1 MAAWAGCWI
10 IPFGVLLAAAPKRRW
25 YILGPVAGVMLLGF
39 WLERN
44 VLVWPSLAPDD
55 GYSWLGPVQLGIA
68 AGFFGA
74 FTLVFLIY
82 SRIFPTLPIS
92 RR

>member
-1 MAAWAGCWI
+1 
-10 IPFGVLLAAAPKRRW
+10 VLLGERPKRTPA
-25 YILGPVAGVMLLGF
+25 ILGSVAAVVLTGF

-44 VLVWPSLAPDD
+44 ALVWPALVPAD
-55 GYSWLGPVQLGIA
+55 GSAWLGPVQLGIA

-74 FTLVFLIY
+74 FALVFLIF
-82 SRIFPTLPIS
+82 SRIFPTLPLPA